1 MAIRLKLDGFDQL
14 LKDIEQA
21 EGNVDK
27 ATENA
32 LRQSAVTMQNELK
45 SAMVQA
51 GVARDLIGRMPSFE
65 IEKEF
70 GRITAR
76 VGYRKGEYN
85 PRNLTDGYKAA
96 FINYGTPRR
105 SKHGQIKERG
115 YIAKAKRRARP
126 KLKAQQEEAL
136 KKILARL
143 KKK

>member
-1 MAIRLKLDGFDQL
+1 MAIRLKLDGFDKL

-21 EGNVDK
+21 EGNVDQ

-45 SAMVQA
+45 SAMTQS

-70 GRITAR
+70 GKITAR
-76 VGYRKGEYN
+76 VGYEKSEYN

-105 SKHGQIKERG
+105 SKHGQIKARG
-115 YIAKAKRRARP
+115 YIAKAKRRAKP

-136 KKILARL
+136 NKILARL
-143 KKK
+143 KK